1 MIFIY
6 NICNIWSTIIGFKL
20 LHLTPRFHPVQTR
33 CQFLNLDFRA
43 LHILAMSIAILLGC
57 ESFHHSSFILIDV
70 WMSKLQWAKNRER
83 IWIKA
88 KYLCSY
94 VPRFRG
100 NIGYC
105 AVCKYTEK
113 WKLWSQKVGA
123 SNGERILEKIWG
135 ICQNTDFLW
144 NGIDLTWVLIIICSK
159 PESGS
164 FSSQKILL
172 TCHCCKRTISD
183 TVWAT

>member
-1 MIFIY
+1 MY
-6 NICNIWSTIIGFKL
+6 EWANCS
-20 LHLTPRFHPVQTR
+20 
-33 CQFLNLDFRA
+33 
-43 LHILAMSIAILLGC
+43 C
-57 ESFHHSSFILIDV
+57 E
-70 WMSKLQWAKNRER
+70 KNRER

-164 FSSQKILL
+164 FSSQKILRHSVRMSL
-172 TCHCCKRTISD
+172 GFCPAEPRNWKWPNGVWNSEMSIILCISITNNVKTCKKFNESAQTTNFIVFTRGHRWRSGALC
-183 TVWAT
+183 